1 MLEEEDKEKDVVE
14 EQESESAPEKEVEAA
29 SAEASDKEEQA
40 EEPKKKAS
48 EDEDDELSSYSET
61 VKRRINKLTYKAREA
76 QRREQE
82 ALEYAK
88 AVKTELDEIRK
99 RETTLS
105 KSFETEAETRL
116 SAQEQ
121 LYRDQLKFAVD
132 SGDVDKQVE
141 IQTNLVRLAT
151 ERERLHNYRAY
162 RQQEVEAPAR
172 QTPPPPQPRESSP
185 DPKAQN
191 WAEKNAWFG
200 KDRAMTQEA
209 LGIHEDLMQEGY
221 SATDDDYYRELDK
234 RIRQE
239 FPHKFSQPVAKKPN
253 NPVASARPTQVKRS
267 SGDVELSETQKT
279 IAKRLGVSYDDY
291 KRQLKLVQER
301 VQ

>member
-162 RQQEVEAPAR
+162 RQQEVEAPTR
-172 QTPPPPQPRESSP
+172 QTPPPPQPREASP

>member
-14 EQESESAPEKEVEAA
+14 EQGSESAPEKEVEAA
-29 SAEASDKEEQA
+29 SAEASDEEERA

-116 SAQEQ
+116 STQEQ

-151 ERERLHNYRAY
+151 ERERLNNYRTY
-162 RQQEVEAPAR
+162 RQQEVEAPTR
-172 QTPPPPQPRESSP
+172 QTPPPPQPREMSP

>member
-1 MLEEEDKEKDVVE
+1 MLEDEDKEKDVVE
-14 EQESESAPEKEVEAA
+14 EQESESAPEQEVETA
-29 SAEASDKEEQA
+29 SAEKSEADSPD
-40 EEPKKKAS
+40 EPRKKAA
-48 EDEDDELSSYSET
+48 EDDDELASYSET
-61 VKRRINKLTYKAREA
+61 VKKRINKLTYKAREA
-76 QRREQE
+76 ERREQE
-82 ALEYAK
+82 ALDYAK
-88 AVKTELDEIRK
+88 AVKVELDEIRK

-105 KSFETEAETRL
+105 KSFENEASTRL

-121 LYRDQLKFAVD
+121 LFRDQLKFAVD

-151 ERERLHNYRAY
+151 ERERLRSYQVY
-162 RQQEVEAPAR
+162 RQQEAEAPVR
-172 QTPPPPQPRESSP
+172 QVPPPPSPRQSAP
-185 DPKAQN
+185 DPKAEAWAQN
-191 WAEKNAWFG
+191 NKWFG
-200 KDRAMTQEA
+200 NDRAMTREA
-209 LGIHEDLMQEGY
+209 LDIHNDLLQEGY
-221 SATDDDYYRELDK
+221 VATGDDYYRELDK

-239 FPHKFSQPVAKKPN
+239 FPHKFAQTTAKKPN

>member
-29 SAEASDKEEQA
+29 SAETSDGEEQA

-116 SAQEQ
+116 STQEQ

-151 ERERLHNYRAY
+151 ERERLNNYRTY
-162 RQQEVEAPAR
+162 RQQEVEAPTR
-172 QTPPPPQPRESSP
+172 QTPPPPQPREASP

-239 FPHKFSQPVAKKPN
+239 FPHKFTQPAAKKPN

>member
-82 ALEYAK
+82 ALDYAK

-105 KSFETEAETRL
+105 KSFESEAETRL
-116 SAQEQ
+116 STQEQ

-162 RQQEVEAPAR
+162 RQQEVEAPTR
-172 QTPPPPQPRESSP
+172 QTPPPPQPREASP

-191 WAEKNAWFG
+191 WAEKNVWFG

-239 FPHKFSQPVAKKPN
+239 FPHKFTQPAVKKPN

-301 VQ
+301 A